1 MQYNFQI
8 CIYVCSC
15 GAAAAVSKEFIIILR
30 LFCFPNYLINS
41 VVLIAMFTICFVEA
55 LSCSVCL
62 FEEGDISLN
71 NSCPAPALAQ
81 RLNDGVCE
89 ILY

>member
-1 MQYNFQI
+1 MY
-8 CIYVCSC
+8 SC
-15 GAAAAVSKEFIIILR
+15 GAAAVVSEEFIIISH

-41 VVLIAMFTICFVEA
+41 VVLIVMFTICFVEA

-71 NSCPAPALAQ
+71 NSCPVPASAQ
-81 RLNDGVCE
+81 HLNDEGVCE
-89 ILY
+89 ILS